1 MKDPTETLRREMLA
15 TGQPDADF
23 ASAETCWTT
32 DQLREAFEVIS
43 FAAPFAVVRRKSD
56 GVVGTVE
63 FTHAPRFYFNFV
75 KDARP

>member
-1 MKDPTETLRREMLA
+1 VKDPTETLRREMLEI
-15 TGQPDADF
+15 GQPDADLAGA
-23 ASAETCWTT
+23 ASRWTT

-75 KDARP
+75 KDR